1 MYIKD
6 FLSDKIDDILSGLKH
21 LKKLLLLES
30 TEKIEKQLINKSIVQ
45 RIISLAF
52 ENHIDLSLECLSFLS
67 IFTSKNAF
75 FDKIFFSNIS
85 QLIDS
90 DNTYK
95 NELSLIILSN
105 LLYNLSDSSIYNEI
119 VISQVIQELSWI
131 ICQTNSVKLLLP
143 ALNSLFNIF
152 ITLKGESVIPIY
164 FTSIDSVKVIKIFTI
179 GIHSNKYNPGK
190 RISN

>member
-90 DNTYK
+90 DNT
-95 NELSLIILSN
+95 
-105 LLYNLSDSSIYNEI
+105 
-119 VISQVIQELSWI
+119 
-131 ICQTNSVKLLLP
+131 
-143 ALNSLFNIF
+143 
-152 ITLKGESVIPIY
+152 
-164 FTSIDSVKVIKIFTI
+164 
-179 GIHSNKYNPGK
+179 
-190 RISN
+190 

>member
-1 MYIKD
+1 
-6 FLSDKIDDILSGLKH
+6 LKS

-30 TEKIEKQLINKSIVQ
+30 TEKIEKQLINKGIIQ

-52 ENHIDLSLECLSFLS
+52 ENDPDLSLECLSFLS
-67 IFTSKNAF
+67 IFTSKNSF
-75 FDKIFFSNIS
+75 FDQIFFSKIS
-85 QLIDS
+85 QLINS
-90 DNTYK
+90 ENTDK
-95 NELSLIILSN
+95 NELLLIILSN
-105 LLYNLSDSSIYNEI
+105 LLYNINDSLINQEI
-119 VISQVIQELSWI
+119 VISQVIQKLAWI
-131 ICQTNSVKLLLP
+131 IFQTKSLNLLLP

>member
-1 MYIKD
+1 LYIKD

-152 ITLKGESVIPIY
+152 ISLKGESVIPTY
-164 FTSIDSVKVIKIFTI
+164 FNSIDSVRVI
-179 GIHSNKYNPGK
+179 
-190 RISN
+190 